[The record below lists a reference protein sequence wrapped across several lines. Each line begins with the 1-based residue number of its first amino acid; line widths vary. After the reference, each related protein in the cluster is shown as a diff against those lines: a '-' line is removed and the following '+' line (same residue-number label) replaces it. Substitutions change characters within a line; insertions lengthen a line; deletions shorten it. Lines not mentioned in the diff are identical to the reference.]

1 MIHLQTP
8 PTGLPKSTAYHRR
21 QRQAPEGGGGIM
33 KEQIKAI
40 RSIRAEISA
49 IQKQTL
55 EMIRLLED
63 QGILEP
69 MQKPQTKKEK
79 ALKMGFAVIRGG
91 ALQ

>member
-1 MIHLQTP
+1 
-8 PTGLPKSTAYHRR
+8 
-21 QRQAPEGGGGIM
+21 M

-79 ALKMGFAVIRGG
+79 ALKMGFAVVQMRLT
-91 ALQ
+91 AHQPAPDSTRAPSMARAWFQKS

>member
-1 MIHLQTP
+1 
-8 PTGLPKSTAYHRR
+8 
-21 QRQAPEGGGGIM
+21 M

-69 MQKPQTKKEK
+69 MRKPQTAKEK
-79 ALKMGFAVIRGG
+79 ALKSGFAVIRGG